1 MDFQTRSPTNR
12 QKGDSKNMNMPSS
25 FQIVINH
32 FKRNGW
38 GFQLDANRPLLYAGF
53 RGQNGNFRCVAF
65 VEEADDLVQVVSFV
79 PVVVPSH
86 KLNVVAELCI
96 RLSHG
101 MKMGRFELDH
111 AKGELRFHTSSP
123 YLKGDL
129 RDEVFQRVLGVNLVM
144 VDQHFTAVI
153 DVIYGNVSPAEAVSQ
168 VRAKILKPRQAEPV
182 PEVQTPSRI
191 SFN

>member
-1 MDFQTRSPTNR
+1 
-12 QKGDSKNMNMPSS
+12 MNMPSS
-25 FQIVINH
+25 FQIVIDH

-38 GFQLDANRPLLYAGF
+38 GFQLASNRPLLNAGF
-53 RGQNGNFRCVAF
+53 KGQNGNFRCVAF

-123 YLKGDL
+123 YPKGDL
-129 RDEVFQRVLGVNLVM
+129 KEEVFQRVLGVNLVM
-144 VDQHFTAVI
+144 VDQHFPVVI
-153 DVIYGNVSPAEAVSQ
+153 DVIYGNVSPAEAVGQ
-168 VRAKILKPRQAEPV
+168 VRAKILKPRQIEPAQ
-182 PEVQTPSRI
+182 EVQTPSRI

>member
-25 FQIVINH
+25 FQIVIDH

-65 VEEADDLVQVVSFV
+65 VEETDDLVQVVSFV

-123 YLKGDL
+123 YPKGDL
-129 RDEVFQRVLGVNLVM
+129 KDEVFQRVLGLNLVM
-144 VDQHFTAVI
+144 VDQHFSAFI
-153 DVIYGNVSPAEAVSQ
+153 DVIYGNVWPAEAARDLRS
-168 VRAKILKPRQAEPV
+168 KILESVCPR
-182 PEVQTPSRI
+182 
-191 SFN
+191 

>member
-1 MDFQTRSPTNR
+1 
-12 QKGDSKNMNMPSS
+12 MPSS
-25 FQIVINH
+25 FQTVINH

-65 VEEADDLVQVVSFV
+65 VEETDDLVQVVSFV

-86 KLNVVAELCI
+86 KLKMVAELCT

-129 RDEVFQRVLGVNLVM
+129 KDEVFQRVLGANLVM
-144 VDQHFTAVI
+144 AFPRLDRCNLRKRFPGGSGQP
-153 DVIYGNVSPAEAVSQ
+153 S
-168 VRAKILKPRQAEPV
+168 PRQNA
-182 PEVQTPSRI
+182 QTQA
-191 SFN
+191 N

>member
-1 MDFQTRSPTNR
+1 
-12 QKGDSKNMNMPSS
+12 MNMPSS
-25 FQIVINH
+25 FQIVIDH

-65 VEEADDLVQVVSFV
+65 VEETDDLVQVVSFV
-79 PVVVPSH
+79 PIVVPSH
-86 KLNVVAELCI
+86 KLKMVAELCTRI
-96 RLSHG
+96 SHG

-123 YLKGDL
+123 YPKGDL
-129 RDEVFQRVLGVNLVM
+129 KDEVFQRVLGVNLVM
-144 VDQHFTAVI
+144 VDQHFPALI
-153 DVIYGNVSPAEAVSQ
+153 DVIYGNVSQAEAVSQ
-168 VRAKILKPRQAEPV
+168 VRAKMLKPRQIEPA